1 VPAIV
6 VTAADLSEVDHRRLN
21 NGVLSGLGRDG
32 LLGEV
37 MSLVAHCR
45 SGEMQEAG
53 HAMAKL
59 LYVEDNEDNI
69 YMLTRRLKKLGFE
82 VVVARDGEDGVSLTG
97 AERTALVLMDLS
109 LPVVDGWE
117 ATRRL
122 KDDPATKDIPVI
134 ALSAHAM
141 AGDRE
146 KALAAG
152 CDEYDTKPVD
162 FARLLS
168 KIRALLPEGGDP

>member
-1 VPAIV
+1 
-6 VTAADLSEVDHRRLN
+6 
-21 NGVLSGLGRDG
+21 
-32 LLGEV
+32 
-37 MSLVAHCR
+37 MF
-45 SGEMQEAG
+45 
-53 HAMAKL
+53 KL

-69 YMLTRRLKKLGFE
+69 YTLTRRLTKHGFE
-82 VVVARDGEDGVSLTG
+82 VAVARDGEHGLALAR
-97 AERTALVLMDLS
+97 AERPALVLMDLS

-141 AGDRE
+141 ASDRE

>member
-1 VPAIV
+1 MPAIV

-53 HAMAKL
+53 HAMVKL

-69 YMLTRRLKKLGFE
+69 YMLTRRLTKLGFE
-82 VVVARDGEDGVSLTG
+82 VVVARDGEDG
-97 AERTALVLMDLS
+97 
-109 LPVVDGWE
+109 
-117 ATRRL
+117 
-122 KDDPATKDIPVI
+122 
-134 ALSAHAM
+134 
-141 AGDRE
+141 
-146 KALAAG
+146 
-152 CDEYDTKPVD
+152 
-162 FARLLS
+162 
-168 KIRALLPEGGDP
+168 